1 VAMLKKPIFSYLICL
16 IIIGLTNCQTI
27 GKKNS
32 MPFKMNFSYYQ
43 PWVMSEKERGIDIV
57 LRITCLQKGIEFDS
71 IVFNGVKLPS
81 FTTKEK
87 GGIMLKSILPIG
99 LSRIRIGSEVT
110 GEPDQLIYRIK
121 GERKTYLLSNL
132 ERKETIN
139 YSKPVK
145 IK

>member
-1 VAMLKKPIFSYLICL
+1 MLKKPFFSYLALLTVICL
-16 IIIGLTNCQTI
+16 ISCQTI
-27 GKKNS
+27 GKINS
-32 MPFKMNFSYYQ
+32 MPFRINSSYYQ
-43 PWVMSEKERGIDIV
+43 SWVMSEKERGIDIV

-71 IVFNGVKLPS
+71 IVFNGVKLPA
-81 FTTKEK
+81 FITKEK
-87 GGIMLKSILPIG
+87 GGIILKSILPIG

-132 ERKETIN
+132 KRKETIN
-139 YSKPVK
+139 YSKPLK